1 MSAAIPYILK
11 IMGLL
16 QFIPEMAIRLFWNST
31 APKRPLLGRS
41 HLGAYVRITPRSL
54 KEMPIGTYF
63 A

>member
-31 APKRPLLGRS
+31 QALD
-41 HLGAYVRITPRSL
+41 PR
-54 KEMPIGTYF
+54 K
-63 A
+63 